1 MVVLVIRLMIDRGVV
16 DQRFAAPVVAD
27 EAEQA
32 VLGFVPSAG
41 PAREVADDDLQ
52 PDSICELLQLYLPQP
67 AAGAVEPAEGPR

>member
-1 MVVLVIRLMIDRGVV
+1 MLIASTSISGLPRQLWPG
-16 DQRFAAPVVAD
+16 

-32 VLGFVPSAG
+32 VLDFVPSAG

-67 AAGAVEPAEGPR
+67 AAGAVGPAEGPR